1 MNQPAAPTTI
11 PGPPRIPM
19 LRTLGLVAALS
30 GFLVVLAHQLSL
42 PLIEE
47 NKRIAIERALFK
59 VIPGA
64 VSRRDFLLTTDGIE
78 PFGETPPVNG
88 MHLYAGYDA
97 QGQLAGVALEPAARS
112 SSTFAFGEDERF
124 TPLTG
129 EAPGAQLVYAGYDDQ
144 RLVGVAVEAQ
154 GMGYQDVI
162 RVLYSY
168 DPACECIRGME
179 VLKMAETPGIGDK
192 IAKDPDFLQN
202 FEALDARLDAAGG
215 GLANAIISVKSGSKR
230 EPWQI
235 DAISG
240 ATISSKA
247 VARLLNDTAQQA
259 LPVIVRHLDVLQQP
273 AGAAP

>member
-11 PGPPRIPM
+11 PAPPRIPM

-64 VSRRDFLLTTDGIE
+64 VSRRDFLLTADGIE

-88 MHLYAGYDA
+88 IHLYAGYDA
-97 QGQLAGVALEPAARS
+97 QGQLAGVALEAA
-112 SSTFAFGEDERF
+112 
-124 TPLTG
+124 
-129 EAPGAQLVYAGYDDQ
+129 AQ
-144 RLVGVAVEAQ
+144 
-154 GMGYQDVI
+154 GYQDVI

-259 LPVIVRHLDVLQQP
+259 LPVIVRHLGKLQQP
-273 AGAAP
+273 EGDTP

>member
-1 MNQPAAPTTI
+1 MNQPATPQAI
-11 PGPPRIPM
+11 PATLTVPM

-30 GFLVVLAHQLSL
+30 GFLVVLAHHLSL

-64 VSRRDFLLTTDGIE
+64 VTRRDYLLTATGME
-78 PFGETPPVNG
+78 PLGETVPDQG

-97 QGQLAGVALEPAARS
+97 QDRLAGVALETAA
-112 SSTFAFGEDERF
+112 
-124 TPLTG
+124 
-129 EAPGAQLVYAGYDDQ
+129 Q
-144 RLVGVAVEAQ
+144 
-154 GMGYQDVI
+154 GYQDVI
-162 RVLYSY
+162 RILYSY
-168 DPACECIRGME
+168 DPACECIRGIQ

-202 FEALDARLDAAGG
+202 FAALDARVDATGN
-215 GLANAIISVKSGSKR
+215 GLAHAIVSVKSGSKT

-247 VARLLNDTAQQA
+247 VARMLNDSAQQA
-259 LPVIVRHLDVLQQP
+259 APVIIRHLHVLQKP
-273 AGAAP
+273 AGTAP

>member
-1 MNQPAAPTTI
+1 MNQPATPPAI
-11 PGPPRIPM
+11 PATLTVPM

-30 GFLVVLAHQLSL
+30 GFLVVLAHHLSL

-47 NKRIAIERALFK
+47 NKRVAIERALFK

-64 VSRRDFLLTTDGIE
+64 VTRRDFLLTATGMQPLDAA
-78 PFGETPPVNG
+78 TPDQG

-97 QGQLAGVALEPAARS
+97 QGQLAGVALEAA
-112 SSTFAFGEDERF
+112 
-124 TPLTG
+124 
-129 EAPGAQLVYAGYDDQ
+129 AQ
-144 RLVGVAVEAQ
+144 
-154 GMGYQDVI
+154 GYQDVI
-162 RVLYSY
+162 RILYSY
-168 DPACECIRGME
+168 DPACECIRGIQ

-202 FEALDARLDAAGG
+202 FAALDARLNATGD
-215 GLANAIISVKSGSKR
+215 GLAHAIVSVKSGSKT

-247 VARLLNDTAQQA
+247 VARMLNDSAQRA
-259 LPVIVRHLDVLQQP
+259 APVIIRHLDVLRMP

>member
-1 MNQPAAPTTI
+1 MNQPATPQAI
-11 PGPPRIPM
+11 PATLTVPM

-30 GFLVVLAHQLSL
+30 GFLVVLAHHLSL

-64 VSRRDFLLTTDGIE
+64 VTRRDYLLTATGME
-78 PFGETPPVNG
+78 PLGETAADQG

-97 QGQLAGVALEPAARS
+97 QDRLAGVALEAA
-112 SSTFAFGEDERF
+112 
-124 TPLTG
+124 
-129 EAPGAQLVYAGYDDQ
+129 AQ
-144 RLVGVAVEAQ
+144 
-154 GMGYQDVI
+154 GYQDVI
-162 RVLYSY
+162 RILYSY
-168 DPACECIRGME
+168 DPACECIRGIQ

-202 FEALDARLDAAGG
+202 FAALDARLDATGN
-215 GLANAIISVKSGSKR
+215 GLAHAIVSVKSGSKT

-247 VARLLNDTAQQA
+247 VARMLNDSAQQA
-259 LPVIVRHLDVLQQP
+259 APVIMRHLHVLQKP
-273 AGAAP
+273 AGTAP

>member
-1 MNQPAAPTTI
+1 MNQPATPRAI
-11 PGPPRIPM
+11 PATLTVPM

-30 GFLVVLAHQLSL
+30 GFLVVLAHHLSL

-64 VSRRDFLLTTDGIE
+64 VTRRDYLLTATGME
-78 PFGETPPVNG
+78 PLGETVADQG

-97 QGQLAGVALEPAARS
+97 QDRLAGVALETAA
-112 SSTFAFGEDERF
+112 
-124 TPLTG
+124 
-129 EAPGAQLVYAGYDDQ
+129 Q
-144 RLVGVAVEAQ
+144 
-154 GMGYQDVI
+154 GYQDVI
-162 RVLYSY
+162 RILYSF
-168 DPACECIRGME
+168 DPACECIRGIQ

-192 IAKDPDFLQN
+192 IAKDPVFLQN
-202 FEALDARLDAAGG
+202 FAALDARLDATGN
-215 GLANAIISVKSGSKR
+215 GLANAIVSVKSGSKT

-247 VARLLNDTAQQA
+247 VARMLNDSAQQA
-259 LPVIVRHLDVLQQP
+259 APVIMRHLHVLQTP
-273 AGAAP
+273 AGNAP

>member
-1 MNQPAAPTTI
+1 MNQPATPQAI
-11 PGPPRIPM
+11 PATLTVPM

-30 GFLVVLAHQLSL
+30 GFLVVLAHHLSL

-64 VSRRDFLLTTDGIE
+64 VTRRDYSLTATGMQ
-78 PFGETPPVNG
+78 PLGETVPDQG

-97 QGQLAGVALEPAARS
+97 QDRLAGVALEAA
-112 SSTFAFGEDERF
+112 
-124 TPLTG
+124 
-129 EAPGAQLVYAGYDDQ
+129 AQ
-144 RLVGVAVEAQ
+144 
-154 GMGYQDVI
+154 GYQDVI
-162 RVLYSY
+162 RILYSY
-168 DPACECIRGME
+168 DPACECIRGIQ

-202 FEALDARLDAAGG
+202 FAALDARLDATGN
-215 GLANAIISVKSGSKR
+215 GLAHAIVSVKSGSKT

-247 VARLLNDTAQQA
+247 VARMLNDSAQQA
-259 LPVIVRHLDVLQQP
+259 APVIMRHLHVLQKP
-273 AGAAP
+273 AGTAP

>member
-1 MNQPAAPTTI
+1 MNQPATPQVAPTTLT
-11 PGPPRIPM
+11 IPM

-30 GFLVVLAHQLSL
+30 GFLVVLAHHISL

-64 VSRRDFLLTTDGIE
+64 VTRRDFSLTAGGIE
-78 PFGETPPVNG
+78 PLGEAPAATG

-97 QGQLAGVALEPAARS
+97 EGTLAGVALEAA
-112 SSTFAFGEDERF
+112 
-124 TPLTG
+124 
-129 EAPGAQLVYAGYDDQ
+129 AQ
-144 RLVGVAVEAQ
+144 
-154 GMGYQDVI
+154 GYQDVI
-162 RVLYSY
+162 RILYSY
-168 DPACECIRGME
+168 DPGCECIRGIQ

-192 IAKDPDFLQN
+192 IAKDPVFLQN
-202 FEALDARLDAAGG
+202 FEALDARLDAAGN
-215 GLANAIISVKSGSKR
+215 GLAHDIISVKQGSKT

-247 VARLLNDTAQQA
+247 VARMLNDSIGLAA
-259 LPVIVRHLDVLQQP
+259 PVIVRHLEVLQHP
-273 AGAAP
+273 DGGTP